1 MEEQGDYSRILV
13 PLDGSEL
20 AERILPH
27 VEKLA
32 RKFGATVILLQV
44 TASAEMAL
52 TDATSAAGIVPGVGT
67 IPVAV
72 PTLDPFSRA
81 EAERREASEYLEG
94 VARRLRVQGLNVEWE
109 CQTGP
114 AAAVIVQRAR
124 QLGVELMA
132 LTTHGRGGL
141 GRLVFGSVAD
151 TVLRTAPCP
160 VLLVRVA

>member
-1 MEEQGDYSRILV
+1 MKEQGGYPRILV

-20 AERILPH
+20 AERIVPH
-27 VEKLA
+27 VEQLA
-32 RKFGATVILLQV
+32 RKFGSTVILLQA
-44 TASAEMAL
+44 TPSPEMAL

-94 VARRLRVQGLNVEWE
+94 VARYLQAQGFNVEWE
-109 CQTGP
+109 CPVGP
-114 AAAVIVQRAR
+114 AAAIIVQRAR
-124 QLGVELMA
+124 QLGVALIA
-132 LTTHGRGGL
+132 LTTHGRGGV

-151 TVLRTAPCP
+151 RVLRTAPCP
-160 VLLVRVA
+160 ILLVRIS